1 MLKEKD
7 YIFSRMN
14 MLMDIGVAAAAFG
27 AAHLLRNYLLS
38 PYIAPTLLA
47 PSDFSHYAWLAPV
60 FPIVTV
66 IILAANG
73 YYNSQRI
80 RNAPQIAK
88 TLAMASIETMV
99 VCLSLVYMVYKK
111 DVVSRGQMVLAPAL
125 LFIFLCIKTA
135 LVKKILTEL
144 RRRGYNYREILFVGS
159 GARLEEFLRM
169 VESHPFWGFRV
180 KGILTDAP
188 EKWKKGDRIHQ
199 AEIVGEARET
209 IEWAEKNPVDEVIFF
224 PERMNLEET
233 ARILEGCET
242 MGLRTRMAAN
252 FFNRR
257 LASVELDYFESVP
270 LITFS
275 PTRRMGAALFAKYAI
290 DRIAA
295 ALFILIFS
303 PLFLLIM
310 LLIKLTS
317 GRGAPIFYRQIRS
330 GLNGKP
336 FTLFKFR
343 SMRVGAEKEL
353 ESLRAK
359 SDVSGPVFKM
369 KSDPR
374 VTPVG
379 RILRKF
385 SLDELPQFY
394 NVLRGE
400 MSLVGPRPPI
410 PSEVENYD
418 RWQRRRLSMKPG
430 ITCLWQ
436 VMGRNKIDFET
447 WMKLDLQYIDNWSL
461 WLDFTILIRTI
472 FVVLL
477 GYGAS

>member
-7 YIFSRMN
+7 YIFSRLN
-14 MLMDIGVAAAAFG
+14 MLIDIGAAACAFL
-27 AAHLLRNYLLS
+27 AAHVLRNSLFS
-38 PYIAPTLLA
+38 PYIAPTLMA
-47 PSDFSHYAWLAPV
+47 PSRLSHYARFMPV
-60 FPIVTV
+60 FAIAAV

-80 RNAPQIAK
+80 RNASHIVK
-88 TLAMASIETMV
+88 MLAAASLETMA
-99 VCLSLVYMVYKK
+99 VCISLVYMIYKK
-111 DVVSRGQMVLAPAL
+111 DVISRGQMVLAPAL

-135 LVKKILTEL
+135 AVKKVLMGL
-144 RRRGYNYREILFVGS
+144 RRRGYNYREILLVGS

-169 VESHPFWGFRV
+169 IESHPFWGFRV

-188 EKWKKGDRIHQ
+188 EQWKKGGCIHQ

-209 IEWAEKNPVDEVIFF
+209 IECVEKNPVDEVIFF
-224 PERMNLEET
+224 PEQMSLSDAE
-233 ARILEGCET
+233 RILEGCET
-242 MGLRTRMAAN
+242 IVLRTRVAAN
-252 FFNRR
+252 FFKRR
-257 LASVELDYFESVP
+257 VASVELDYFESVTFV
-270 LITFS
+270 TFS
-275 PTRRMGAALFAKYAI
+275 PTRRMDAALFAKYAF

-295 ALFILIFS
+295 LLFLIIFS
-303 PLFLLIM
+303 PLFMLII
-310 LLIKLTS
+310 LIIKLTS
-317 GRGAPIFYRQIRS
+317 GKGDPIFYRQVRS

-336 FTLFKFR
+336 FILFKFR
-343 SMRVGAEKEL
+343 SMRVGAEREL
-353 ESLRAK
+353 ESLRSK
-359 SDVSGPVFKM
+359 SDVTGPVFKM

-374 VTPVG
+374 VTPIG
-379 RILRKF
+379 RILRKL

-394 NVLRGE
+394 NVLKGE

-410 PSEVENYD
+410 PAEVEKYD

-436 VMGRNKIDFET
+436 VMGRNKIDFDT

-461 WLDFTILIRTI
+461 WLDCTILIRTI